1 MQRHMIE
8 HSQLR
13 LHLGTI
19 LAMLALAGSTHGQ
32 APCPSAH
39 AEAWRHRDV
48 SADSRAFG
56 SVTAINDV
64 GDRAAASG
72 NYVHQGLQTGAVW
85 LIANR
90 GTPNQHAT
98 KLIPSVVYDYMSFG
112 LSLAMDGAGELLI
125 AGAPSPGPSG
135 PPRAFVYRYDG
146 ANWNE
151 ELMFIGTPSDWLGAT
166 AAIARD
172 GSVFAVG
179 APMRLQGL
187 TVTTGAIEVFRRQAG
202 AWNHEATVIPT
213 DVVLN
218 HRIGN
223 SIALSGD
230 GRFLAG
236 RTFVSANSPVPNGAV
251 YVFEHVAGNWV
262 QAAKLQEPVAYS
274 SGGFGMALAFDH
286 TGSVLAAGNFQ
297 DSRLANTQGAVSIFR
312 RVGTAWSFETALLPT
327 SPLPGTVFGQS
338 VALNQAGDRLLV
350 GAPGSGF
357 AGVGTGAVEEFEFVG
372 GTWNQVRTHVSPTPQ
387 FAAGFGRRSALA
399 CNATGSVWI
408 AGEPQADTHSVDAGQ
423 VHVFRASCL
432 DAVTYCTAQTN
443 TLGCVPQIG
452 AQGTPS
458 ASSTS
463 GFRIS
468 VRNVRN
474 QQNGMLLYGTNGRA
488 SIPWLGGT
496 LCVQPPLRRT
506 PLLNSSGSPAPAN
519 DCSGVLLRDFN
530 AWTFAAADPA
540 LFAGQHVRAQFYSR
554 DPGAVQ
560 NLNLSD
566 ALEFYLEP

>member
-1 MQRHMIE
+1 M
-8 HSQLR
+8 
-13 LHLGTI
+13 
-19 LAMLALAGSTHGQ
+19 
-32 APCPSAH
+32 
-39 AEAWRHRDV
+39 
-48 SADSRAFG
+48 
-56 SVTAINDV
+56 TAINDV
-64 GDRAAASG
+64 GDLAAASG
-72 NYVHQGLQTGAVW
+72 NYVHQGVLTGAVW
-85 LIANR
+85 VVSGL
-90 GTPNQHAT
+90 GTPAQRTTRILANA
-98 KLIPSVVYDYMSFG
+98 PYEYMWFG
-112 LSLAMDGAGELLI
+112 WSLALDGRGEVLI
-125 AGAPSPGPSG
+125 VGAPSGGPAPGAA
-135 PPRAFVYRYDG
+135 RVFAYRYDG

-151 ELMFIGTPSDWLGAT
+151 ELMFTGTPGDWLGAT
-166 AAIARD
+166 AAVARD

-179 APMRLQGL
+179 APQRMQGWN
-187 TVTTGAIEVFRRQAG
+187 VTSGAIEVFRRQAG

-236 RTFVSANSPVPNGAV
+236 RTFVSSNSPVPNGAV
-251 YVFEHVAGNWV
+251 YVFEHVASNWV
-262 QAAKLQEPVAYS
+262 QVAKLQEPVAYS
-274 SGGFGMALAFDH
+274 GGGFGMALAFDH
-286 TGSVLAAGNFQ
+286 TGSGLAAGNPQ
-297 DSRLANTQGAVSIFR
+297 DSRLAYFQGAVSIFR
-312 RVGTAWSFETALLPT
+312 RDGAAWSYDAALLP
-327 SPLPGTVFGQS
+327 SLPLPNTGFGQA
-338 VALNQAGDRLLV
+338 VAMNATGDRLLV
-350 GAPGSGF
+350 GAPA
-357 AGVGTGAVEEFEFVG
+357 AGVAGYVTGAVEEFEVVG
-372 GTWNQVRTHVSPTPQ
+372 GVWNRVQVHVSPTPQ
-387 FAAGFGRRSALA
+387 FDAGFGRPLK

-423 VHVFRASCL
+423 VHVFRAQCL

-488 SIPWLGGT
+488 AIPWLGGT

-506 PLLNSSGSPAPAN
+506 PLVNSRGSAAPAN

-530 AWTFAAADPA
+530 AWTFAAGDPA
-540 LFAGQHVRAQFYSR
+540 LFPGQHVRAQFYSR

-566 ALEFYLEP
+566 AVEFYLEP